1 MGDIFHDV
9 ACEWRGLHGA
19 GFATHVHQDQWNF
32 AARCDFGEARI
43 VIEAGDVVEDLR
55 SEAESNFSYLGF
67 TGVERD
73 GDFEFA
79 AKSLQRWKEPAEFF
93 VGGDA

>member
-1 MGDIFHDV
+1 M
-9 ACEWRGLHGA
+9 
-19 GFATHVHQDQWNF
+19 
-32 AARCDFGEARI
+32 
-43 VIEAGDVVEDLR
+43 IEAGDVVEDLR

-93 VGGDA
+93 VGGMPGMMPPLSWSVSFAPGALLPES